1 MAGFVF
7 FFGPR
12 LPHIRLSACVSF
24 PSNSAVHCFHAFP
37 ASFLASSA
45 SSFGS
50 LWMPR
55 VALLLSVQVA
65 DPNIPRFESILFSPL
80 LVYASRSTLAHRV
93 SGPLQPPP
101 LTSPPPPR
109 RLTRLPLCFPSPI
122 FCLERPHNRTADLSR
137 LLLETKLVAAVC
149 PNGTHHHHSSPR
161 AHQSTLTFGWG
172 CTWPHRV
179 RSRKKGVPLFLNFPP
194 SSFFHNLQRWFT
206 LDRMSSHIPKHTV
219 RYLK

>member
-50 LWMPR
+50 LWDAQSCLASFNASCRPKHPKIR
-55 VALLLSVQVA
+55 KVFCF
-65 DPNIPRFESILFSPL
+65 PPYLFMRRAPL
-80 LVYASRSTLAHRV
+80 ANRV

-109 RLTRLPLCFPSPI
+109 RLTYPLTTLLSFAYFLFGATTQSDCRSFAAPPGNKVGGCGLPKWNSP
-122 FCLERPHNRTADLSR
+122 
-137 LLLETKLVAAVC
+137 
-149 PNGTHHHHSSPR
+149 
-161 AHQSTLTFGWG
+161 
-172 CTWPHRV
+172 
-179 RSRKKGVPLFLNFPP
+179 PP
-194 SSFFHNLQRWFT
+194 
-206 LDRMSSHIPKHTV
+206 
-219 RYLK
+219 